1 MCGIVGAMAKRQGPL
16 DLKQVREML
25 SCLQHRGP
33 DGEGFFSS
41 ETAALGQTRLAIIDR
56 AGGKQ
61 PFFLDHLALVANA
74 EIYNYQEL
82 KQQLPEVAFKT
93 ESDIEPLLY
102 LYRRYGLD
110 FVKLLRGMFAFAIY
124 DRTRQE
130 LILARDPFGIKPLYY
145 ADTPTGFFFASELQ
159 ALVNAGVASR
169 ELDPATQEEL
179 LQLRFTVGRETPF
192 KEIKRVLPG
201 EVLRVCEGVIVA
213 SHIRTAPLFTASA
226 SLSAPLE
233 ETEALSLLDKHL
245 EESVRLHLRSDVPYG
260 LFLSGGVDSSVLLTL
275 MHCITP
281 QPVQTFTTVFPESPK
296 HDESAYARATAQA
309 CGADHHEVP
318 FTEAD
323 FWAFLPRVVEVVDDP
338 FLDYSALPT
347 YKMASVV
354 KAHGIKVILCGEG
367 ADELLAGYRRYRKA
381 LWPWWLGGRILRK
394 RGNFSK
400 TSALRHRGEGW
411 KVSLK
416 KALQSLDLQGF
427 TDLQQAQGIDC
438 KAWLPSNLL
447 NRLDRCLMAHGLEG
461 RTPFL
466 EPQLSAFLF
475 ALPDSL
481 KLRKGHHK
489 WLLRRWLEANLPEAR
504 PFAKKQG
511 FTFPAEAW
519 VLKQG
524 KALGELVA
532 KQPGIQE
539 LCVPEQ
545 VTALFGSTSKKQ
557 GFLAWSLLFY
567 ALWHHK
573 HVLGLSL
580 EGGSV
585 QDLLA

>member
-1 MCGIVGAMAKRQGPL
+1 MCGIVGAIAKRQKSL
-16 DLKQVREML
+16 DLERVRDML
-25 SCLQHRGP
+25 GCLQHRGP
-33 DGEGFFSS
+33 DGEGFFASD
-41 ETAALGQTRLAIIDR
+41 TAALGQTRLAIIDHT
-56 AGGKQ
+56 GGKQ
-61 PFFLDHLALVANA
+61 PFFLDHLTLVANA

-82 KQQLPEVAFKT
+82 KQLLSEASFKT
-93 ESDIEPLLY
+93 ESDIEPLLF

-110 FVKLLRGMFAFAIY
+110 FVKLLRGMFALAIY
-124 DRTRQE
+124 DRTKGE

-145 ADTPTGFFFASELQ
+145 AETPAGFFFASELQ
-159 ALVNAGVASR
+159 ALLKAGVASR
-169 ELDPATQEEL
+169 ELDPEMQEEL
-179 LQLRFTVGRETPF
+179 LQLRFTVGRDTPF

-201 EVLRVCEGVIVA
+201 EVLRVYEGVIVA
-213 SHIRTAPLFTASA
+213 SHIRTIPLFTPA
-226 SLSAPLE
+226 APLE
-233 ETEALSLLDKHL
+233 DAEAFSLLDKHL
-245 EESVRLHLRSDVPYG
+245 DESVRLHLRSDVPYG
-260 LFLSGGVDSSVLLTL
+260 LFLSGGVDSSTLLAL
-275 MHCITP
+275 MHRITP

-296 HDESAYARATAQA
+296 HDESAYARATAQV
-309 CGADHHEVP
+309 CGANHHEVP

-323 FWAFLPRVVEVVDDP
+323 FWEFLPRVVDVVDDP

-347 YKMASVV
+347 YKMASVA

-381 LWPWWLGGRILRK
+381 SWPWWLGGRIMRQ

-400 TSALRHRGEGW
+400 TALLRHQTEGW
-411 KVSLK
+411 KASLQS
-416 KALQSLDLQGF
+416 ALQTGEGLSNLQRS
-427 TDLQQAQGIDC
+427 QGIDC
-438 KAWLPSNLL
+438 KTWLPSNLL

-466 EPQLSAFLF
+466 EPKLSAFLF
-475 ALPDSL
+475 GLPDSL

-489 WLLRRWLEANLPEAR
+489 WLLRTWLEANLPEAR

-524 KALGELVA
+524 KVLGELLA

-539 LCVPEQ
+539 LCVPEE
-545 VTALFGSTSKKQ
+545 VCTLFGSSSKKQ

-567 ALWHHK
+567 ALWHRK

-585 QDLLA
+585 RELLDQA